1 MQQFG
6 IKIHTLYVFTMPMFQ
21 EFMKPPKKNDPTK
34 KRMTLKQIGRILG
47 MKKKIKGKGMM
58 EQKNKNN
65 GFEFRWKNF
74 RNKQK

>member
-1 MQQFG
+1 
-6 IKIHTLYVFTMPMFQ
+6 
-21 EFMKPPKKNDPTK
+21 
-34 KRMTLKQIGRILG
+34 MTLKQIGRILG

-74 RNKQK
+74 SK